1 MNEHI
6 AESRLNVTRYT
17 QDLKHIW
24 DQFVPE
30 TKNGTF
36 LLQRDYMDYH
46 SDRFDDHSLMFYKG
60 EQLIAL
66 LPAHLSGNAFCTHN
80 GLTYGGLLLS
90 YQATIDLVL
99 EIFRLLFQYLKE
111 IPEVER
117 IIYRPVP
124 HIYHAYP
131 SEEDLYVLFRTNA
144 HVIERKISSVVLLDK
159 PLPFRTLHR
168 RKLKKAQHT
177 GLNICTNNA
186 FELFWPILEA
196 NLEKRYDAQP
206 VHSLKEMMLLHCY
219 FPAEI
224 ELHRVV
230 NVEGETIG
238 GCVVYVTR
246 QVAHVQ
252 YIGSTEYGRSVGALD
267 YLFDYL
273 LYDRYA
279 NKKYFDFG
287 TSVEEGGRYLNAGL
301 IFQKEGF
308 GGRAVVYDAYE
319 LNLKFL
325 SNDKV
330 F

>member
-131 SEEDLYVLFRTNA
+131 SEEDLYVLSKMPPYF
-144 HVIERKISSVVLLDK
+144 
-159 PLPFRTLHR
+159 LHTHMPTHR
-168 RKLKKAQHT
+168 NLSQP
-177 GLNICTNNA
+177 
-186 FELFWPILEA
+186 ELI
-196 NLEKRYDAQP
+196 
-206 VHSLKEMMLLHCY
+206 HS
-219 FPAEI
+219 
-224 ELHRVV
+224 
-230 NVEGETIG
+230 
-238 GCVVYVTR
+238 
-246 QVAHVQ
+246 Q
-252 YIGSTEYGRSVGALD
+252 D
-267 YLFDYL
+267 
-273 LYDRYA
+273 
-279 NKKYFDFG
+279 
-287 TSVEEGGRYLNAGL
+287 
-301 IFQKEGF
+301 
-308 GGRAVVYDAYE
+308 
-319 LNLKFL
+319 
-325 SNDKV
+325 
-330 F
+330 